1 MVSQWVTFKIQH
13 NQGAARKF
21 PQFCDQF
28 DHLAIWKV
36 MQNRRAKHEIE
47 SVWQEREL
55 KGISRHPW
63 RQRATQVKASMMKRD
78 HPRVPKTAP
87 NELPHVSGS
96 SAHVK
101 NRKLL
106 PWVRQIFQ
114 HAKQSTMTT
123 EPAINAGDVA
133 QIAVR
138 KRRGADSSSS
148 GRSMRPLLRI
158 SSSRGHSKVI
168 SAPFSHLPEL

>member
-1 MVSQWVTFKIQH
+1 
-13 NQGAARKF
+13 
-21 PQFCDQF
+21 
-28 DHLAIWKV
+28 
-36 MQNRRAKHEIE
+36 
-47 SVWQEREL
+47 L

-63 RQRATQVKASMMKRD
+63 HQRATKVKASMIKRD
-78 HPRVPKTAP
+78 HRRIPKTAP

-96 SAHVK
+96 GAYVK

-138 KRRGADSSSS
+138 KSVGRRLEQLRSQYAATPADQLVT
-148 GRSMRPLLRI
+148 RP
-158 SSSRGHSKVI
+158 
-168 SAPFSHLPEL
+168 